1 MFSAEKKSELK
12 EMVKKANEILK
23 DYYVSLQYC
32 QFTHDASEG
41 MIPTLVCSMSDIK
54 KAQDRITR
62 ISLQIME
69 EDENNICKL
78 VFYVSGVNY
87 FAKDLNDSIEKMNEF
102 QKTLNDVKALN
113 EIGLWASGDLRTLY
127 S

>member
-1 MFSAEKKSELK
+1 MVSIEKKNELK
-12 EMVKKANEILK
+12 EMIKKANEILK

-32 QFTHDASEG
+32 QFTHDASEM
-41 MIPTLVCSMSDIK
+41 MIPTLVCSMNDVK
-54 KAQDRITR
+54 KAQDRTTR
-62 ISLQIME
+62 ISLQLLD
-69 EDENNICKL
+69 EDENGISKL
-78 VFYVSGVNY
+78 AFYVSGVNY
-87 FAKDLNDSIEKMNEF
+87 FAKDLNDSVEKINVF